1 MPIHKNS
8 IIPLTIESLSSDGSG
23 VAHYEGKAV
32 FVPATA
38 PGDVLNA
45 RIVKDMG
52 RYAFGI
58 VEEMLQPSPAHI
70 EPDCPVCKPCGG
82 CCFRHLDYET
92 EARAKQSFVEDAF
105 RRIGGLN
112 TPVLPILPS
121 PLEERYRNKVQFPVG
136 LDANGHVIAGFY
148 AGRTHRIVPCAD
160 CKLQPEELNQIAAFV
175 CEFMETH
182 GIAPYQ
188 EETHT
193 GLVRHI
199 FLRKGWHSGEILVCL
214 VVNGRKLP
222 HAQELCAA
230 LTKQFPAIRSI
241 VLNVNRQKTNVITG
255 LENISLYGPGYI
267 EDTLCGVPVRL
278 GPLSF
283 YQVNTPAAEQ
293 LYGVARQFAQL
304 QPGDTLLDLYCG
316 MGTIGLSMAADCR
329 ELIGVE
335 IIPEAVE
342 SAELNAAA
350 MGAQNARFFCAD
362 AGKAAAKLASEG
374 LRPDVVCLDPPR
386 KGCDEATLNAVIAMG
401 PRRIVMVSCNPAT
414 AARDCRYLADRGY
427 TPLRAQP
434 ADLFPRTKH
443 CECVIELVKQAD

>member
-1 MPIHKNS
+1 MSIRKNS
-8 IIPLTIESLSSDGSG
+8 IIPLTIESISSDGSG

-32 FVPATA
+32 FVPGTA
-38 PGDVLNA
+38 PGDVLQA

-52 RYAFGI
+52 RYSFAI
-58 VEEMLQPSPAHI
+58 VEEMQQPSPAHI
-70 EPDCPVCKPCGG
+70 QPDCPVCKPCGG

-92 EARAKQSFVEDAF
+92 EARAKQGFVEDAF
-105 RRIGGLN
+105 RRIGGLD

-121 PLEERYRNKVQFPVG
+121 PLMDRYRNKVQFPVG
-136 LDANGHVIAGFY
+136 RDPEGHVIAGFY
-148 AGRTHRIVPCAD
+148 AGRTHRIVPCTD
-160 CKLQPEELNQIAAFV
+160 CKLQPAELNRIAAFI
-175 CEFMETH
+175 CEFLESH

-188 EETHT
+188 EEGHT

-222 HAQELCAA
+222 HGADLCAA
-230 LTKQFPAIRSI
+230 LVREFPAIRSI

-255 LENISLYGPGYI
+255 QENIPLFGAGYI

-293 LYGVARQFAQL
+293 LYGVARRFARL

-316 MGTIGLSMAADCR
+316 MGTIGLSMAGDCK

-335 IIPEAVE
+335 IIPEAVD
-342 SAELNAAA
+342 SAKRNAAT
-350 MGAQNARFFCAD
+350 MGADNARFFCAD
-362 AGKAAAKLASEG
+362 AGKAAAKLAQEG
-374 LRPDVVCLDPPR
+374 LRPDVICLDPPR
-386 KGCDEATLNAVIAMG
+386 KGCDETTLNAVIAMA

-427 TPLRAQP
+427 QPVQIQP
-434 ADLFPRTKH
+434 ADLFPRTRH
-443 CECVIELVKQAD
+443 CECVIELIKSAD

>member
-92 EARAKQSFVEDAF
+92 EARAKQSVAEDAF
-105 RRIGGLN
+105 RRIGGLD

-188 EETHT
+188 EKTHT

-230 LTKQFPAIRSI
+230 LIEQFPAIRSI

-267 EDTLCGVPVRL
+267 EDTLCGVP
-278 GPLSF
+278 
-283 YQVNTPAAEQ
+283 A
-293 LYGVARQFAQL
+293 
-304 QPGDTLLDLYCG
+304 
-316 MGTIGLSMAADCR
+316 
-329 ELIGVE
+329 
-335 IIPEAVE
+335 
-342 SAELNAAA
+342 
-350 MGAQNARFFCAD
+350 
-362 AGKAAAKLASEG
+362 
-374 LRPDVVCLDPPR
+374 
-386 KGCDEATLNAVIAMG
+386 
-401 PRRIVMVSCNPAT
+401 
-414 AARDCRYLADRGY
+414 
-427 TPLRAQP
+427 
-434 ADLFPRTKH
+434 
-443 CECVIELVKQAD
+443 